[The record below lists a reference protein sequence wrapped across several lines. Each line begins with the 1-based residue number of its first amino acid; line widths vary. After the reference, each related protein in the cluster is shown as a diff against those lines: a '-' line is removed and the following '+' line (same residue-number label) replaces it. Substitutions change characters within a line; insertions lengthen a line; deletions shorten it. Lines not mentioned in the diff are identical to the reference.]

1 MSSTWVAISLMREA
15 KVPVDWAT
23 GESRTRMRKPSVK
36 VSM

>member
-1 MSSTWVAISLMREA
+1 MSSTWVAMSEISEA

-23 GESRTRMRKPSVK
+23 GESRTRMRKPSVQ